1 MSVINQMLRDLDE
14 RQASEQERAG
24 LPPRL
29 RPLPPA
35 AVRRA
40 QSLRMLV
47 LGMGIGALAAGGAVA
62 FLMAPVAAPPPSPL
76 PVPAPAVAPAPAAVP
91 PAPTLARPADASSAD
106 LGEMKLSTLLALAK
120 SMSEAPAAPPAET
133 AVPSPAPVAAAKP
146 AAPPPAKPAPAQE
159 KPAPAPRAAK
169 PPATPATP
177 APQASA
183 PAGDAT
189 NEDAR
194 IDKRARGGQAREMA
208 QAEYRKGMQAVRG
221 GDSAAALP
229 LLRRTIELDP
239 TLNAARQ
246 ALLSV
251 LVGARQWQ
259 EAQLVA
265 QNGLALDPAQSGWAI
280 ILARLQFE
288 QNDAAGALATLEKHA
303 AHAGTDADYQGLF
316 AYLLQKQQRSAD
328 AAQRFKAALALRPS
342 EGRWWFGL
350 ATALE
355 GAGKGEEARAAYAR
369 AREVGNL
376 PAEMAAAA
384 EQKLR

>member
-40 QSLRMLV
+40 PQSLRMLV

-62 FLMAPVAAPPPSPL
+62 FLMAPVAAPPPP
-76 PVPAPAVAPAPAAVP
+76 PPPAAAPAPAAVP

-120 SMSEAPAAPPAET
+120 SMSEAPAPPPAE
-133 AVPSPAPVAAAKP
+133 AAAPQASPKP
-146 AAPPPAKPAPAQE
+146 TAPPPAKPAAVQE
-159 KPAPAPRAAK
+159 KPAPAPAPRAAK
-169 PPATPATP
+169 VPAAP
-177 APQASA
+177 APVAA
-183 PAGDAT
+183 PAADAG
-189 NEDAR
+189 EDAR

-208 QAEYRKGMQAVRG
+208 EAEYRKGMQAVRG
-221 GDSAAALP
+221 GDSATALP
-229 LLRRTIELDP
+229 LLRRALELDP
-239 TLNAARQ
+239 SLNAARQ

-259 EAQLVA
+259 EARLAA

-316 AYLLQKQQRSAD
+316 AYLLQRQQRPAE
-328 AAQRFKAALALRPS
+328 AAERFRAALALRPG

-350 ATALE
+350 GLALE
-355 GAGKGEEARAAYAR
+355 DSGQPAEAKEAYAK
-369 AREVGNL
+369 AKEIGSL
-376 PAEMAAAA
+376 PADMTAVI